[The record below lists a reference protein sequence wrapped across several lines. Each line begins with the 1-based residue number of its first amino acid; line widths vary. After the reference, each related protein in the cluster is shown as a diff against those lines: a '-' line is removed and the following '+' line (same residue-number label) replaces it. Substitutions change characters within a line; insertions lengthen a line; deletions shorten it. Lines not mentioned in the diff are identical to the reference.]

1 MVCRLAAEKTVSR
14 KAAQLV
20 YLFRKTP
27 ALKRSFEDEENAGHY
42 HLHLGLINQAFESVG
57 VGTGYIVR
65 KF

>member
-1 MVCRLAAEKTVSR
+1 MVCGLAAAKTISR
-14 KAAQLV
+14 KAAQFV